1 MKLRQLL
8 EAPTHLLIK
17 IDKKTGKK
25 KKIMKGTAETIEAF
39 LDDKDKDDYE
49 IEALS

>member
-8 EAPTHLLIK
+8 EAPTYLLIK

-25 KKIMKGTAETIEAF
+25 KKIMNGTAETIEAF
-39 LDDKDKDDYE
+39 LDDKDDYE